1 MINKKRETDCFLVDF
16 TWSLTNEINVSGV
29 FKDLKTLPLY
39 LHDNVW
45 VWWPG
50 DFINSRDKQKLP
62 NQLQEADK
70 FKNQS
75 MICFAGVFFPWGNNA
90 QWSLLR
96 QIDLSY
102 IYDIKSDIWV
112 CVVLINNCYAI
123 DVHVLVTRN
132 SSITKLTKIH
142 YSILLCLGLF
152 DIWSLDWWLQ
162 LGRRIQNLTVNQ
174 MLIEYSL
181 VHLLWL
187 RIFLL

>member
-75 MICFAGVFFPWGNNA
+75 MICIAGVFFPWGNNA

-142 YSILLCLGLF
+142 
-152 DIWSLDWWLQ
+152 
-162 LGRRIQNLTVNQ
+162 
-174 MLIEYSL
+174 
-181 VHLLWL
+181 
-187 RIFLL
+187 

>member
-50 DFINSRDKQKLP
+50 DFINSRDKQNYQTSCRKQI
-62 NQLQEADK
+62 NSKIKAWFALQA
-70 FKNQS
+70 
-75 MICFAGVFFPWGNNA
+75 CFSLGGNNA
-90 QWSLLR
+90 QWSLSR

-142 YSILLCLGLF
+142 
-152 DIWSLDWWLQ
+152 
-162 LGRRIQNLTVNQ
+162 
-174 MLIEYSL
+174 
-181 VHLLWL
+181 
-187 RIFLL
+187 

>member
-50 DFINSRDKQKLP
+50 DFINSIDKQKLP

-75 MICFAGVFFPWGNNA
+75 MICFAGVFFPWGNTA

-132 SSITKLTKIH
+132 RSITKLTK
-142 YSILLCLGLF
+142 YTSILLCLGLF

-174 MLIEYSL
+174 MLIAYSL

>member
-102 IYDIKSDIWV
+102 IYDMKSDILV

-132 SSITKLTKIH
+132 SSITKFTKIH
-142 YSILLCLGLF
+142 
-152 DIWSLDWWLQ
+152 
-162 LGRRIQNLTVNQ
+162 
-174 MLIEYSL
+174 
-181 VHLLWL
+181 
-187 RIFLL
+187 

>member
-102 IYDIKSDIWV
+102 ICDIKSDIWV